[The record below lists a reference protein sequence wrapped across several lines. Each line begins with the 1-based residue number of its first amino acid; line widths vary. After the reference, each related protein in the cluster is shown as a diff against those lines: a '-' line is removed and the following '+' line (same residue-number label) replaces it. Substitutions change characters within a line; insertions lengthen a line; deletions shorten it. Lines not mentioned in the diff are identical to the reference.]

1 MRSVG
6 CSAASQA
13 TATVSRCCGGSSC
26 GQGRSSS
33 HCHRDW
39 NPSCGTSPST
49 MGRAVPAADSP
60 CCWCGGGAWSSTGG
74 CCSVD
79 VDGGGCGSTS
89 VAELYAASV
98 GLAGNGTLLECL
110 PKKLT
115 NRSSARFFHI
125 QGLGPPEPRPSNIL
139 PSTTPKASKS
149 RFAHTRRAAAR
160 NAVGATRAGKRRE
173 ALLHARV
180 V

>member
-89 VAELYAASV
+89 VAELCAASV
-98 GLAGNGTLLECL
+98 GRPGRQRHAARVPAEKAPEPLRRALVSTAKVWDHPSLGRRTSCRAPHHVRKAGL
-110 PKKLT
+110 PTRAAERREMLWAQ
-115 NRSSARFFHI
+115 RVHGSARR
-125 QGLGPPEPRPSNIL
+125 LSCTLE
-139 PSTTPKASKS
+139 
-149 RFAHTRRAAAR
+149 
-160 NAVGATRAGKRRE
+160 
-173 ALLHARV
+173 
-180 V
+180 